1 MARITVVKGDGLIIV
16 DKEGYNGIDLSFLDA
31 NIHAIQWYDTWG
43 EIERKDE
50 RNRHL
55 PNEEITSLGVLEEF
69 LMAAWRAKKEEVAAA
84 IKAHLEAQAAK
95 SE

>member
-16 DKEGYNGIDLSFLDA
+16 DKEGYNGIDLSFLDP

-55 PNEEITSLGVLEEF
+55 PNEEITSLGSLEAPI
-69 LMAAWRAKKEEVAAA
+69 MAAWQAKKEEIALAQQA
-84 IKAHLEAQAAK
+84 QLEALAAK

>member
-1 MARITVVKGDGLIIV
+1 MARITVVKGDGLIMV
-16 DKEGYNGIDLSFLDA
+16 NKEGYHGIDLSFLEP

-55 PNEEITSLGVLEEF
+55 PNEEITSLGALEGF
-69 LMAAWRAKKEEVAAA
+69 IMAAWQAKKEEVALAQQA
-84 IKAHLEAQAAK
+84 QLEALAAK

>member
-16 DKEGYNGIDLSFLDA
+16 DKEGYNGIDLSFLEP

-69 LMAAWRAKKEEVAAA
+69 IMVAWRAKKEEIALAEQA
-84 IKAHLEAQAAK
+84 RLEALAAK

>member
-16 DKEGYNGIDLSFLDA
+16 DKEGYSGIDLSFLDA
-31 NIHAIQWYDTWG
+31 NIHAIQWYDTYG

-55 PNEEITSLGVLEEF
+55 PNEEITSLGAFEAPL
-69 LMAAWRAKKEEVAAA
+69 LAAWQAKKEEVALAM
-84 IKAHLEAQAAK
+84 KAHLEALAAK

>member
-16 DKEGYNGIDLSFLDA
+16 DKEGYNGIDLSFLDP

-55 PNEEITSLGVLEEF
+55 PNEEITSLGSLESPI
-69 LMAAWRAKKEEVAAA
+69 MAAWQAKKEEIALAQQA
-84 IKAHLEAQAAK
+84 QLEALAAK

>member
-16 DKEGYNGIDLSFLDA
+16 DKEGYNGIDLSFLDP

-55 PNEEITSLGVLEEF
+55 PNEEITSLGSLEAPI
-69 LMAAWRAKKEEVAAA
+69 MAAWQAKKEEIALAQQA
-84 IKAHLEAQAAK
+84 QLEALAAR